1 MTTSTDIVVLIR
13 PYLEDCPPWDVDID
27 EAMLT
32 EIAEDIFT
40 QFDFTPI
47 FNQIDELAFAILRKR
62 GLYPATAGESNA

>member
-13 PYLEDCPPWDVDID
+13 PYLEDCPPWDGDID
-27 EAMLT
+27 KAVLT

-47 FNQIDELAFAILRKR
+47 FNQIDELACAILRKR
-62 GLYPATAGESNA
+62 GLYPAIAGNDE